1 MKFDDFMKA
10 AWNDHADKADEVA
23 ARLAA
28 SLHVVE
34 TASQI
39 PRYANL
45 VTHVYGEHLGQWTR
59 GVAVHEALRVLPAF
73 DGSPEARGA
82 TVRGIAALNYCAGDA
97 SSLSPL
103 AMDDRVAVLA
113 VASSAMLG
121 RHDHVAALAA
131 FDQALQ
137 CAQGGLPTGS
147 PALRAVAIGGNNL
160 AAALEERPDRDAA
173 QTAGM
178 LRAAEAGVRYW
189 TLAGGWLEQERA
201 EYRLTRSLLQAGQPA
216 AAAAA
221 AQRCLDV
228 CAANDAPDFERFFG
242 HAVLALAL
250 RAAGDTTG
258 YDASRQQ
265 ALACYATVPVDEQ
278 EWCAGELRELGA

>member
-1 MKFDDFMKA
+1 MDFDDFMKA

-28 SLHVVE
+28 SLQVVE

-39 PRYANL
+39 PRFAGL
-45 VTHVYGEHLGQWTR
+45 VTHVYGEHLGQWKR
-59 GVAVHEALRVLPAF
+59 GVAVHEALRASPAF

-82 TVRGIAALNYCAGDA
+82 IDRGIAALNYCAGDA
-97 SSLSPL
+97 SSLPPL
-103 AMDDRVAVLA
+103 TVDDRVAVLA

-121 RHDHVAALAA
+121 RHDHDAALAA
-131 FDQALQ
+131 FDEALHGAQA
-137 CAQGGLPTGS
+137 GLPAGS
-147 PALRAVAIGGNNL
+147 PALRALAIGGNNL
-160 AAALEERPDRDAA
+160 AAALEEKPDRDAA

-178 LRAAEAGVRYW
+178 LRAAEAGVTYW

-221 AQRCLDV
+221 ARRCLDV

-250 RAAGDTTG
+250 RAAGDTAG

-265 ALACYATVPVDEQ
+265 ALACYATVPMDEQ
-278 EWCAGELRELGA
+278 KWCAGELRELGA